1 MTTPA
6 SGRREESG
14 RLGLEAL
21 AAAPLASHAD
31 LHSPPGQDPV
41 AILEAQSADRVPEL
55 VPIRYGRML
64 ASPFAFYRGAA
75 ALMADD
81 LGGAPRSGLTVQL
94 CGDAHVS
101 NFGLFATPERR
112 QLFDL
117 NDFDETWPGPFEWDV
132 KRLAASL
139 EIAGRANGLK
149 RKQRERVVGTALSS
163 YRQTV
168 HIFAGQSALEVWYA
182 RAELQPGLPELKKLL
197 PKAAFAST
205 EAMVAKSRSRDS
217 LQALAKLTT
226 TSGGGR
232 RFISDPPLIV
242 PLRELRPDVVEQVN
256 DWSDRLIGSYRESLE
271 ADRRE
276 LFDSFELVDLARKA
290 VGVGSVGT
298 RAWVLLFLDDT
309 GSPLILQAK
318 EAVDSVLAPYA
329 PGPVWEN
336 QGQRVVEGQ
345 RLMQA
350 SSDLFLG
357 WQRTE
362 GDGGIVRDY
371 YVRQFRDWKG
381 SFDVDRSDVHT
392 LDVLASVCAWTLARA
407 HARSG
412 DRVAIATY
420 LGETDEFDRAVAAFA
435 TAYADK
441 SERDHAALL
450 EASRSGRVEATPG
463 L

>member
-1 MTTPA
+1 MSTPP
-6 SGRREESG
+6 SGRRDESVRRG
-14 RLGLEAL
+14 REAL
-21 AAAPLASHAD
+21 LAAPLASHAE
-31 LHSPPGQDPV
+31 LATPPDQDTV
-41 AILEAQSADRVPEL
+41 EILAAQSAERIPEL

-101 NFGLFATPERR
+101 NFGLFASPERR

-149 RKQRERVVGTALSS
+149 RKQRERVVHTAVRS
-163 YRQTV
+163 YRQTMHV
-168 HIFAGQSALEVWYA
+168 FAEQSALEVWYA
-182 RAELQPGLPELKKLL
+182 RAELQPGLPELRKRL
-197 PKAAFAST
+197 PKSAFAST
-205 EAMVAKSRSRDS
+205 EAMILKSRSRDS
-217 LQALAKLTT
+217 GQALVKLTT
-226 TSGGGR
+226 SEGGER

-242 PLRELRPDVVEQVN
+242 PFRELVSDAAAEVS
-256 DWSDRLIGSYRESLE
+256 DWSDRLIGHYRESLQS
-271 ADRRE
+271 DRRE
-276 LFDSFELVDLARKA
+276 LFNAFHLVDIARKA

-298 RAWVLLFLDDT
+298 RAWILLFLDDI
-309 GSPLILQAK
+309 GSPLILQGK
-318 EAVDSVLAPYA
+318 EAVRSVLEPYA
-329 PGPVWEN
+329 PGPGWDNE
-336 QGQRVVEGQ
+336 GQRVVEGQ

-362 GDGGIVRDY
+362 GDGGILRDY

-381 SFDVDRSDVHT
+381 SFDVDHAT
-392 LDVLASVCAWTLARA
+392 LEMLDLLGQLCSWTLARA

-412 DRVAIATY
+412 DRAAIATY
-420 LGETDEFDRAVAAFA
+420 LGETDEFDHAVAAFA
-435 TAYADK
+435 AAYADK

-450 EASRSGRVEATPG
+450 EASRSGRVEASIA
-463 L
+463 